1 MKFVLTMKLSPCCW
15 DLIVLEG
22 AMHCGLLEQQSYSA
36 VNYSSNS
43 SATSY
48 VHGHSS
54 GTNIMAS
61 TNCLLI
67 GFKNCPTGGTTCLIL
82 YIWPE
87 LMVEELTSF
96 VGDLIT
102 IIFLNGLCG
111 ELTSLYPQIST
122 AITSHR
128 NFLKQQISV
137 NIETSN
143 HKSIENKNL
152 GSVLS

>member
-1 MKFVLTMKLSPCCW
+1 MKKPHCYDTGNEVCTNHEAFSLLLRSHSPGRSYALW
-15 DLIVLEG
+15 VAGTIVL
-22 AMHCGLLEQQSYSA
+22 STVIY
-36 VNYSSNS
+36 YSNS

-48 VHGHSS
+48 VDGRSS

-67 GFKNCPTGGTTCLIL
+67 GFKDCSTEGTTCLIL

-96 VGDLIT
+96 AVDLIT

-111 ELTSLYPQIST
+111 ELTSLYP
-122 AITSHR
+122 
-128 NFLKQQISV
+128 
-137 NIETSN
+137 
-143 HKSIENKNL
+143 
-152 GSVLS
+152 